1 MDHLAT
7 WRRVAIAAVWGLIA
21 AGLTFVLTLRANNPG
36 PEPAG
41 QNWWLV
47 CWFVMAAAY
56 GTAGAALVFW
66 PARRRLGIWFLVIA
80 ATALLTAVSVQY
92 QGFIAANGGRPPW
105 PRIAAVRD
113 WTRPVMAGVLAALV
127 PWELLPRSWR
137 DHRAARALQL
147 VAAVALVVVI
157 VVEALH
163 GPGGITRVAAWV
175 LCVVATVAT
184 AAVVVRWWR
193 EQRSSGD
200 PLPAWL
206 AAGTVVAWLAVVPDA
221 TDLASWRLPGRD
233 VVTPM
238 LFIATVP
245 LLVAGVALELVRR
258 STGGRERAVH
268 RAVEWIT
275 LTTSILVVYTVLV
288 AGLGQ
293 LVGGSGP
300 TWFLV
305 AATGAIALALEPA
318 RRYIH
323 RLVDRLVYGSR
334 DDPLALV
341 QRVVD
346 QVGSGNDDLL
356 ASLAHDLMRELRVD
370 AVAIDVVLPEE
381 WQRVVSVGIPTT
393 HHREV
398 LLRHRDQVVGRLVV
412 GWEHGP
418 SLRTRDELVLANL
431 TGPMTLAVRWMQLA
445 TELRRSSVAIVVA
458 REEERRR
465 LRRDLHDGI
474 GPTLT
479 GISLGLRTSVRRLA
493 RSSPAT
499 EDVQG
504 AQRLLERLADEVDNV
519 VVELKQIVRN
529 LRPTVL
535 DQLGLLGAVT
545 EFARQFDEDLDIS
558 LDLPPDP
565 LQLPAAVE
573 VATYRIVTEAV
584 TNVVRHAGA
593 ERCWLTITAAAANGT
608 VGIDVV
614 DDGVG
619 ISDPVA
625 TGVGL
630 AAMRERAAELGGQVE
645 LRRLLPHGTHLHVE
659 LPAGVG

>member
-1 MDHLAT
+1 
-7 WRRVAIAAVWGLIA
+7 
-21 AGLTFVLTLRANNPG
+21 
-36 PEPAG
+36 
-41 QNWWLV
+41 
-47 CWFVMAAAY
+47 
-56 GTAGAALVFW
+56 
-66 PARRRLGIWFLVIA
+66 
-80 ATALLTAVSVQY
+80 
-92 QGFIAANGGRPPW
+92 
-105 PRIAAVRD
+105 
-113 WTRPVMAGVLAALV
+113 
-127 PWELLPRSWR
+127 
-137 DHRAARALQL
+137 
-147 VAAVALVVVI
+147 
-157 VVEALH
+157 
-163 GPGGITRVAAWV
+163 
-175 LCVVATVAT
+175 
-184 AAVVVRWWR
+184 
-193 EQRSSGD
+193 
-200 PLPAWL
+200 
-206 AAGTVVAWLAVVPDA
+206 
-221 TDLASWRLPGRD
+221 
-233 VVTPM
+233 
-238 LFIATVP
+238 
-245 LLVAGVALELVRR
+245 
-258 STGGRERAVH
+258 
-268 RAVEWIT
+268 
-275 LTTSILVVYTVLV
+275 
-288 AGLGQ
+288 
-293 LVGGSGP
+293 
-300 TWFLV
+300 
-305 AATGAIALALEPA
+305 
-318 RRYIH
+318 
-323 RLVDRLVYGSR
+323 
-334 DDPLALV
+334 
-341 QRVVD
+341 
-346 QVGSGNDDLL
+346 
-356 ASLAHDLMRELRVD
+356 
-370 AVAIDVVLPEE
+370 
-381 WQRVVSVGIPTT
+381 
-393 HHREV
+393 
-398 LLRHRDQVVGRLVV
+398 
-412 GWEHGP
+412 
-418 SLRTRDELVLANL
+418 
-431 TGPMTLAVRWMQLA
+431 MQLA

-499 EDVQG
+499 EEVQG

-608 VGIDVV
+608 VDIDVV